1 MKLLHHAVIAT
12 VTILLLY
19 TNLHAFTVKGLITM
33 PSKHS
38 VDTTLDR
45 YEAALKKR
53 GLMFFC
59 APRSC
64 RRGQIR
70 WSEDAA

>member
-38 VDTTLDR
+38 IDTTLDR
-45 YEAALKKR
+45 HEAALKKR
-53 GLMFFC
+53 G
-59 APRSC
+59 
-64 RRGQIR
+64 
-70 WSEDAA
+70 